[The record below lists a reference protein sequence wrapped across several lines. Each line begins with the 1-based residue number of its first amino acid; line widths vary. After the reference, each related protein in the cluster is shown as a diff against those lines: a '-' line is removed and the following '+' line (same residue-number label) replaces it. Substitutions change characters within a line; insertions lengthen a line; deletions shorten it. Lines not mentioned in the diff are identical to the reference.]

1 MDRIYLDNSATTAPS
16 QAAINAC
23 VDAMQNQFGNPSSV
37 HDAGA
42 TAAKLLNTARNEIF
56 CAILGEKLRPAL
68 PRTPTLV
75 SPIAQKYGR
84 LIFTGSGT
92 EANNTAIF
100 GVARKYREKPSA
112 CKLISTDS
120 EHPSVREPLERLRA
134 DGYKVAYISTRNGVL
149 DLEQLKKELTAD
161 VKLVT
166 IMLANNETGAVY
178 DVKTAFSLIHSVCP
192 DAICHTDAVQ
202 AFQKIPF
209 TAEALGADMISVSG
223 HKVHAPKGVGAL
235 WVSGEIIK
243 RNKLEAYVLG
253 GGQEL
258 GMRSGTENVP
268 GIVAFATAV
277 KENGGNGASVK
288 FTAACNA
295 LREILVDHLP
305 AEVRINV
312 PKGNYLPNI
321 LSVTLPIPRSQPMLN
336 FLSARGIY
344 ISAGSAC
351 SSHSNS
357 VSSTLLAFG
366 LSESEAHAT
375 VRISLDATNTV
386 QDITAFCQALGE
398 GIKELYGKKK

>member
-1 MDRIYLDNSATTAPS
+1 MDKIYLDNSATTAPS
-16 QAAINAC
+16 QKAIEASIE
-23 VDAMQNQFGNPSSV
+23 AMRDIYGNPSSV
-37 HDAGA
+37 HEAGNE
-42 TAAKLLNTARNEIF
+42 AAKLLNTARNEIL
-56 CAILGEKLRPAL
+56 CAILGEKLRPSL
-68 PRTPTLV
+68 PRNPALV

-100 GVARKYREKPSA
+100 GIARKYRDTPTA

-120 EHPSVREPLERLRA
+120 EHPSVREPLERLRSE
-134 DGYKVAYISTRNGVL
+134 GYKVAYISTRNGVL
-149 DLEQLKKELTAD
+149 DLEQLKKELTPD

-178 DVKTAFSLIHSVCP
+178 DVKTAFSLVHSACP
-192 DAICHTDAVQ
+192 DAVRHTDAVQ
-202 AFQKIPF
+202 AFQKLPF
-209 TAEALGADMISVSG
+209 TAEELGADMISVSG
-223 HKVHAPKGVGAL
+223 HKVHAPKGIGAL

-243 RNKLEAYVLG
+243 RNRLEAYILG

-258 GMRSGTENVP
+258 GMRSGTENLP
-268 GIVAFATAV
+268 AIAAFAAAV

-288 FTAACNA
+288 FTAKCNA
-295 LREILVDHLP
+295 LRELLVSILP
-305 AEVRINV
+305 EEVRINV
-312 PKGNYLPNI
+312 PEGNYLPNI

-336 FLSARGIY
+336 YLSARGIY

-357 VSSTLLAFG
+357 VSNTLLAFG

-386 QDITAFCQALGE
+386 HDITTFCHALEE
-398 GIKELYGKKK
+398 GVKALYGKKK